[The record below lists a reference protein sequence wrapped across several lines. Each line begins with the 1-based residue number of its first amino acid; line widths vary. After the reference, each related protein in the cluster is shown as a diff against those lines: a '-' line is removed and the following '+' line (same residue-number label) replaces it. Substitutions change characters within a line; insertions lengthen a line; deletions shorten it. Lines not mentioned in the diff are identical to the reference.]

1 MKISLDWLSDYVD
14 IDKSADEIAKILSD
28 LGFPTEGFEQ
38 VAGDTVIDIEV
49 SSNRGDC
56 LSHIG
61 VAREL
66 AAATG
71 KELCLPKIELP
82 ESKEDVNKYVEVSI
96 EAPDL
101 CGRYTARVITGIKV
115 GPSPGWMQKRLEAVG
130 VRSVNNVVDA
140 TNYAM
145 METGQPPHAFDYDK
159 LAGGK
164 ISVRTASAG
173 ERLISIDE
181 TKCDLNPDML
191 IIADA
196 KKPVAIAGVMGGL
209 ESEISNSTKNILLED
224 AHFDPVTIRTT
235 GRRLGISSESSFRF
249 ERDVDIEMI
258 DWASQRTCQFITQVA
273 GGKVAKGVADVYQA
287 KWQAKTVTMRV
298 SRLNKLLGIE
308 LTKDETVKILAGLGF
323 EPKLKDKDI
332 IECTVPSW
340 RHDIYR
346 EADLIEEVARS
357 HGYDKI
363 PVERKISI
371 EVAPVDK
378 RERVASQL
386 RSFLSGCGFYE
397 TINVSFV
404 EEDVAELFT
413 PGADGSHLS
422 VKDESARSA
431 NLLRPTLL
439 GSLLGVLKSNYNAGN
454 IPCSVF
460 ELANTFAVPPG
471 HKKGNLPVER
481 TKLALASDGDFR
493 RLRGVIEGLVRV
505 LAKDADIDL
514 TPAGLS
520 WAKAG
525 AEIVAD
531 GKKIGTCGIVS
542 ANVAAKFDLTEIEV
556 CAAELDFDTLLTM
569 AGAVR
574 TAKPIPRF
582 PAITRDLSLIVDEGL
597 TWTRITQ
604 AINTKAPSELEATE
618 FVGIYRGKPIP
629 AGKKSVT
636 ISLRFRD
643 EDGTLRHEVVDEFE
657 KEILGE
663 LTAALGAEL
672 RTA

>member
-1 MKISLDWLSDYVD
+1 
-14 IDKSADEIAKILSD
+14 
-28 LGFPTEGFEQ
+28 
-38 VAGDTVIDIEV
+38 
-49 SSNRGDC
+49 
-56 LSHIG
+56 
-61 VAREL
+61 
-66 AAATG
+66 
-71 KELCLPKIELP
+71 
-82 ESKEDVNKYVEVSI
+82 
-96 EAPDL
+96 
-101 CGRYTARVITGIKV
+101 
-115 GPSPGWMQKRLEAVG
+115 
-130 VRSVNNVVDA
+130 
-140 TNYAM
+140 
-145 METGQPPHAFDYDK
+145 
-159 LAGGK
+159 
-164 ISVRTASAG
+164 
-173 ERLISIDE
+173 
-181 TKCDLNPDML
+181 
-191 IIADA
+191 
-196 KKPVAIAGVMGGL
+196 MGGL

-258 DWASQRTCQFITQVA
+258 DWASKRTCQLITQVA
-273 GGKVAKGVADVYQA
+273 GGKVAKGVADVYPA
-287 KWQAKTVTMRV
+287 KWQPRKVTMRL
-298 SRLNKLLGIE
+298 SRLNKLLGIK
-308 LTKDETVKILAGLGF
+308 LTKDEAVKILTGLGF
-323 EPKLKDKDI
+323 EPTSKVDEI
-332 IECTVPSW
+332 VCTTPTW

-346 EADLIEEVARS
+346 EVDLIEEVARS

-378 RERVASQL
+378 REETASKL

-454 IPCSVF
+454 IPCRVF

-471 HKKGNLPVER
+471 HKKGNLPVEQ

-493 RLRGVIEGLVRV
+493 RLRGVIEQLVRV

-514 TPAGLS
+514 TPAELA
-520 WAKAG
+520 WTKAG

-531 GKKIGTCGIVS
+531 GKNIGTCGIIS
-542 ANVAAKFDLTEIEV
+542 KKVAAKFDLTEVEV
-556 CAAELDFDTLLTM
+556 CGAELDFDTLLTM

-582 PAITRDLSLIVDEGL
+582 PAITRDLSLIVNEGL
-597 TWTRITQ
+597 TWTRITR
-604 AINTKAPSELEATE
+604 AVNTKAPSELEATE

-643 EDGTLRHEVVDEFE
+643 DDGTLTHEVVDEFE
-657 KEILGE
+657 KRILDE
-663 LTAALGAEL
+663 LAAQLGAEL
-672 RTA
+672 RTT